1 MEWRPRPPCP
11 APPSTPP
18 PSHHLDPPKLPDV
31 GARESGN
38 KFLPQPTFTCFRHLC
53 SHVGFAFLSRASL
66 CVAYIRNTIMN
77 GWTSSFETVIYK
89 PSGWEKGVFLDH
101 KNNCPLK
108 HNLYVADSPFLVNK
122 RCYCPPAALPSCDC
136 HVIVILQILPLLLRY
151 TLCVLWSQI
160 FSHYLFATLIIH
172 TAV

>member
-1 MEWRPRPPCP
+1 MLPSFALTCRICILVPC
-11 APPSTPP
+11 
-18 PSHHLDPPKLPDV
+18 
-31 GARESGN
+31 
-38 KFLPQPTFTCFRHLC
+38 KFVCC
-53 SHVGFAFLSRASL
+53 I
-66 CVAYIRNTIMN
+66 CNTIIN

-108 HNLYVADSPFLVNK
+108 HNLYVADSPFLVNN

-160 FSHYLFATLIIH
+160 CSHFLFATLIID
-172 TAV
+172 TAVQCSVWALTDFVFRTLLNIQSEYTLI